1 MPHVNISSVG
11 VTEAPRQASVA
22 RDSPI
27 GVYPSPATKDHFDD
41 DHFRSRRRIFIGPM
55 PENTAARLRA
65 ASSGDNS
72 AATLTGEFTNEDF
85 ARDNMADDDASS
97 SESEHHEDH
106 SESGSAS
113 DRCSG
118 TASSRARKIS
128 RKRLLRAFV
137 SRGGDR
143 KHFSE
148 REIWKKWHAGG
159 WSRVPL
165 PADASARRWVGASFE
180 VGMDV
185 LGDMGSSTVSQ
196 PQNGR
201 RDGMNH
207 GSQSPVAHSV
217 TGFHTGNGPVSPPPP
232 SRTTTMETFMT
243 ARSRRSSNSDEE
255 ASVFDT
261 RSKGKLKSS
270 DCVFG
275 ETLSNTSKVSLPQ
288 SRLGE
293 PSSQTSDATQRVD
306 SPVSSS
312 PLLRNSS
319 KTRKPRPHSTIGIP
333 NVLSGQ
339 PKPGPSNASESHLP
353 ALLSSPQIHSL
364 EPKENGLR
372 SALRRNFG
380 TLKGGSIKQRS
391 VVFAE
396 SPKPLSDTALDPFSK
411 LHRSTSLSVPSALPI
426 IAQAPSENPASPAE
440 VLGRESEPTDT
451 TSAGAAVA
459 LQAQQT
465 RIPEDGIVLRDR
477 MLVRAAYNRSSG
489 LPKPYDEAEA
499 RRHPDT
505 QEMQWKEMLV
515 VWRRSND
522 REDRVELYQDYAT
535 PGKERIL
542 GHKDL
547 AFVVPLTEG
556 VTSVSLYSH
565 VDSTFCLTCPP
576 TPVRTG
582 TPSKR
587 ARFHRAPIG
596 TNIFVCKVKSRTRAL
611 NWIWNLWRYLG
622 GKLPDTI
629 DIHCPALGT
638 RVRVDIPDLDH
649 GASDSWKR
657 FTRSYL
663 IEACGRSLQG
673 LPDWDSMMESP
684 ALRGSRL
691 ELAWRKESKLD
702 WVWQETDDEGKEI
715 DWQVLFGLALR
726 QPSLPSQLEIRLGL
740 HAPTHVALSDGSS
753 LGKTKLVPLRTP
765 IYMLT
770 CSFADEP
777 PAVEGYL
784 HRIKPKTLT
793 RTNVYLTS
801 HDGYL
806 FTLRYADAEPP
817 APPVLVQQTL
827 DDTGRQ
833 IVRQREL
840 WRARCMILNADGYID
855 LRSILA
861 VRRAVEPTPP
871 TGTIDIGV
879 ARSTKRLPN
888 DTHEHDDFDDGWVDQ
903 ADASD
908 GEDEGGDE
916 YLSRNED
923 KARLKMKR
931 SFELIM
937 RSGRVIRFEAYSR
950 NICLEWIANLRNLI
964 KYWTR
969 RHRVDARDEMELVF
983 ATQGRVRFTI
993 PKLGREEAPE
1003 GWVPDGASPYL
1014 AKFWNWCVLE
1024 GCRAIVRAGRL
1035 YTKKGIRKQFKHHFH
1050 VLTGGHLVLFHITP
1064 NVTSYHRHSRTVN
1077 LADAYVYSGQIAMRS
1092 LPRAA
1097 GVDSRQ
1103 KIPRRY
1109 QDGLESDDRYFSLI
1123 IADFFDSRASSEED
1137 TTFIIWYRPHNT
1149 HIPLDP
1155 LLSSE
1160 STVKDEP
1167 TIAPLGGKHKLI
1179 ICKARSRLER
1189 DVWCWVLNTEIERLS
1204 RMLLTREKHMRRQGA
1219 LVSE

>member
-1 MPHVNISSVG
+1 
-11 VTEAPRQASVA
+11 
-22 RDSPI
+22 
-27 GVYPSPATKDHFDD
+27 
-41 DHFRSRRRIFIGPM
+41 M
-55 PENTAARLRA
+55 PENIAARLRA
-65 ASSGDNS
+65 AASGETSTSIPTD
-72 AATLTGEFTNEDF
+72 FTEEDF
-85 ARDNMADDDASS
+85 ARDNIANDDDTGS
-97 SESEHHEDH
+97 SESGRHDDR
-106 SESGSAS
+106 SESGSDCDHGLSHA
-113 DRCSG
+113 
-118 TASSRARKIS
+118 TSSRASGRAS

-143 KHFSE
+143 QHFSE
-148 REIWKKWHAGG
+148 HEIWKKWHAGG

-165 PADASARRWVGASFE
+165 PADASARRWVGTSFE
-180 VGMDV
+180 IGVDV
-185 LGDMGSSTVSQ
+185 LGGMSSRPPLRPEDEQEGSEV
-196 PQNGR
+196 NGP
-201 RDGMNH
+201 
-207 GSQSPVAHSV
+207 QSPKPRSA
-217 TGFHTGNGPVSPPPP
+217 TGPHGDTGPTSPPPP

-243 ARSRRSSNSDEE
+243 ARSRRSSNSDQEDSIYE
-255 ASVFDT
+255 AG
-261 RSKGKLKSS
+261 RPKGPSNPS
-270 DCVFG
+270 DG
-275 ETLSNTSKVSLPQ
+275 IDENPNNTSKASLAQ
-288 SRLGE
+288 SKLGE
-293 PSSQTSDATQRVD
+293 PSSQMSGATLQTGT
-306 SPVSSS
+306 PVSAS
-312 PLLRNSS
+312 PLLRDSPHAS
-319 KTRKPRPHSTIGIP
+319 KPRPHSTLGIP
-333 NVLSGQ
+333 NLLGGQ
-339 PKPGPSNASESHLP
+339 SKPGPSNASESHLP
-353 ALLSSPQIHSL
+353 VVLSPPGDSKQT
-364 EPKENGLR
+364 GLR
-372 SALRRNFG
+372 SALRRNFD
-380 TLKGGSIKQRS
+380 TLKGGSIKRRS

-396 SPKPLSDTALDPFSK
+396 SPKPLSEGALDSFSK
-411 LHRSTSLSVPSALPI
+411 MSRSARVVSAPPSLPIAARVPSEVPV
-426 IAQAPSENPASPAE
+426 SPAE
-440 VLGRESEPTDT
+440 VLNRESEPTDT

-459 LQAQQT
+459 LLAQQNH
-465 RIPEDGIVLRDR
+465 IPEDGIILRDR

-522 REDRVELYQDYAT
+522 REDRVELYQDYTT

-556 VTSVSLYSH
+556 ATNVSLYSH
-565 VDSTFCLTCPP
+565 VDLTFCLTCPP

-596 TNIFVCKVKSRTRAL
+596 TNIFVCKLKSRTRAL

-638 RVRVDIPDLDH
+638 RVRVDMPDLDH

-663 IEACGRSLQG
+663 IKACGRSLRG

-702 WVWQETDDEGKEI
+702 WVWQETDEEGKEI

-740 HAPTHVALSDGSS
+740 HAPTHVSLTDGSS
-753 LGKTKLVPLRTP
+753 L
-765 IYMLT
+765 
-770 CSFADEP
+770 DEP

-817 APPVLVQQTL
+817 MPPVLIQEPL
-827 DDTGRQ
+827 DDSGRK
-833 IVRQREL
+833 RAHNKEL
-840 WRARCMILNADGYID
+840 RRARRMILDSDGYID

-871 TGTIDIGV
+871 VGTIELGNTN
-879 ARSTKRLPN
+879 RHSN
-888 DTHEHDDFDDGWVDQ
+888 DTQDHEGIDDGWVDQ
-903 ADASD
+903 KDASD
-908 GEDEGGDE
+908 DEDEGGDE
-916 YLSRNED
+916 YLSRNDD
-923 KARLKMKR
+923 KTRLKMKR

-937 RSGRVIRFEAYSR
+937 RSGRVVR
-950 NICLEWIANLRNLI
+950 LI
-964 KYWTR
+964 LGK
-969 RHRVDARDEMELVF
+969 VDARDEMELVF
-983 ATQGRVRFTI
+983 ATQGRARFTT
-993 PKLGREEAPE
+993 PRV
-1003 GWVPDGASPYL
+1003 GWIPDGASPYL
-1014 AKFWNWCVLE
+1014 AKFWNWCVLD
-1024 GCRAIVRAGRL
+1024 GCRTIVKAGRL
-1035 YTKKGIRKQFKHHFH
+1035 YTKKGIRKQFQHHFH
-1050 VLTGGHLVLFHITP
+1050 VLTGGHLVLYHITP
-1064 NVTSYHRHSRTVN
+1064 NVTAYHHHSRTVN
-1077 LADAYVYSGQIAMRS
+1077 LADAYVYSGQIAVRS

-1109 QDGLESDDRYFSLI
+1109 QDGLESDD
-1123 IADFFDSRASSEED
+1123 SEED
-1137 TTFIIWYRPHNT
+1137 TTFIIWYRPHST

-1160 STVKDEP
+1160 PANKDAP
-1167 TIAPLGGKHKLI
+1167 TIAPLSGKHKLI

-1189 DVWCWVLNTEIERLS
+1189 DAWCWVLNTEIERLS
-1204 RMLLTREKHMRRQGA
+1204 RMLSTREKHMRNQGT
-1219 LVSE
+1219 LVPE

>member
-1 MPHVNISSVG
+1 
-11 VTEAPRQASVA
+11 
-22 RDSPI
+22 
-27 GVYPSPATKDHFDD
+27 
-41 DHFRSRRRIFIGPM
+41 M
-55 PENTAARLRA
+55 PENIAARLRVA
-65 ASSGDNS
+65 ASGDTS
-72 AATLTGEFTNEDF
+72 ASIPTDEFAEEDF
-85 ARDNMADDDASS
+85 ARDNIANDEETSS
-97 SESEHHEDH
+97 SESECHDDR
-106 SESGSAS
+106 SESGSDCGHGPSHA
-113 DRCSG
+113 
-118 TASSRARKIS
+118 TSSRTPGRIS
-128 RKRLLRAFV
+128 RKRLLRAFI

-143 KHFSE
+143 QHFSE
-148 REIWKKWHAGG
+148 REIWKRWHAGG

-165 PADASARRWVGASFE
+165 PADASARRWVGTSFE
-180 VGMDV
+180 VGVDIIGGM
-185 LGDMGSSTVSQ
+185 SSRSPLHPEVE
-196 PQNGR
+196 R
-201 RDGMNH
+201 RNSGVNEP
-207 GSQSPVAHSV
+207 QSPRPRSG
-217 TGFHTGNGPVSPPPP
+217 TGFHGDIGPVSPPPP

-243 ARSRRSSNSDEE
+243 ARSRRSSGSDQEDSMDEEGQPEGRSKPSDEMDE
-255 ASVFDT
+255 SPN
-261 RSKGKLKSS
+261 
-270 DCVFG
+270 
-275 ETLSNTSKVSLPQ
+275 NTSKASLAQ
-288 SRLGE
+288 SKPGE
-293 PSSQTSDATQRVD
+293 PSSQTSGATRQTD
-306 SPVSSS
+306 TTISAS
-312 PLLRNSS
+312 PLLRDSPRAN
-319 KTRKPRPHSTIGIP
+319 KPRPHSTLGIP
-333 NVLSGQ
+333 NVLGGQ

-353 ALLSSPQIHSL
+353 IVSNPRSDS
-364 EPKENGLR
+364 KETGLR
-372 SALRRNFG
+372 SALRRNFN

-396 SPKPLSDTALDPFSK
+396 SPKPLSEGTFRPFSNVP
-411 LHRSTSLSVPSALPI
+411 RSITVASAPHSLPADVHV
-426 IAQAPSENPASPAE
+426 PSENPVSPAE
-440 VLGRESEPTDT
+440 VLNRESEPTDT
-451 TSAGAAVA
+451 TSAGAAAA
-459 LQAQQT
+459 LLAQQNT
-465 RIPEDGIVLRDR
+465 VPEDGIILRGKSLI

-489 LPKPYDEAEA
+489 LPKPYDEVEA

-522 REDRVELYQDYAT
+522 KEDRVELYQDYTT

-547 AFVVPLTEG
+547 AFVVPLVEG
-556 VTSVSLYSH
+556 ATNVSLYSH

-596 TNIFVCKVKSRTRAL
+596 TNIFVCKLKSRTRAL

-638 RVRVDIPDLDH
+638 RVRVDMPDLDH

-663 IEACGRSLQG
+663 IRACGRSLRG

-684 ALRGSRL
+684 TLRGSRL

-702 WVWQETDDEGKEI
+702 WVWQETDEEGKEI

-740 HAPTHVALSDGSS
+740 HAPSHVGLTDGST
-753 LGKTKLVPLRTP
+753 LG
-765 IYMLT
+765 
-770 CSFADEP
+770 EP

-817 APPVLVQQTL
+817 IPPVLIQEPL
-827 DDTGRQ
+827 DDTGR
-833 IVRQREL
+833 RKAYDNEL
-840 WRARCMILNADGYID
+840 RRARCMILDSDGYID

-871 TGTIDIGV
+871 VGTIDIGA
-879 ARSTKRLPN
+879 ARLAKPLPN
-888 DTHEHDDFDDGWVDQ
+888 EAHDHEDFDDDWVDQ
-903 ADASD
+903 TDASD
-908 GEDEGGDE
+908 DEDEGGDE
-916 YLSRNED
+916 YLSRSDD
-923 KARLKMKR
+923 KTRLKMKR

-937 RSGRVIRFEAYSR
+937 RSGRVVRFEVYSR
-950 NICLEWIANLRNLI
+950 NVCLEWIANLRKLI

-983 ATQGRVRFTI
+983 AAQGRARFTTQRV
-993 PKLGREEAPE
+993 GREEAPE
-1003 GWVPDGASPYL
+1003 GLLFKKHIVNNKLTPYLSGWIPDAASPYL
-1014 AKFWNWCVLE
+1014 AKFWNWCVLD
-1024 GCRAIVRAGRL
+1024 GCRTIVKAGRL
-1035 YTKKGIRKQFKHHFH
+1035 YTKRGIRKQFKHHFH
-1050 VLTGGHLVLFHITP
+1050 VLTAGHLVLYHITP
-1064 NVTSYHRHSRTVN
+1064 NVTSYHRHSRTIN
-1077 LADAYVYSGQIAMRS
+1077 LADAYVYSGQIAIRS

-1109 QDGLESDDRYFSLI
+1109 QDGLESDD
-1123 IADFFDSRASSEED
+1123 SEED
-1137 TTFIIWYRPHNT
+1137 TTFIIWYRPHST
-1149 HIPLDP
+1149 RKPMDP
-1155 LLSSE
+1155 LSSE
-1160 STVKDEP
+1160 TAIKDEP

-1189 DVWCWVLNTEIERLS
+1189 DAWCWVLNTEIERLS
-1204 RMLLTREKHMRRQGA
+1204 RALPTREKHMRNQGA
-1219 LVSE
+1219 LVPE

>member
-1 MPHVNISSVG
+1 MPRVNIASVG
-11 VTEAPRQASVA
+11 VTEAPRRASAA

-27 GVYPSPATKDHFDD
+27 GVFPSPASKDNLDD
-41 DHFRSRRRIFIGPM
+41 NHCRSRRRVFIGPM
-55 PENTAARLRA
+55 PENIAARLRA
-65 ASSGDNS
+65 AASGDTSTSIPNN
-72 AATLTGEFTNEDF
+72 EFTEEDF
-85 ARDNMADDDASS
+85 ARDNIANDESSS
-97 SESEHHEDH
+97 SESGCHDDH
-106 SESGSAS
+106 SESGSDCDHGLSHA
-113 DRCSG
+113 
-118 TASSRARKIS
+118 ASSRASRRVS

-143 KHFSE
+143 RHFSE

-165 PADASARRWVGASFE
+165 PADASARRWVGTSFE
-180 VGMDV
+180 VGVDI
-185 LGDMGSSTVSQ
+185 LGGMSSHPSHPEPERDATGANEPQSPEPRSSTGLDE
-196 PQNGR
+196 NT
-201 RDGMNH
+201 D
-207 GSQSPVAHSV
+207 
-217 TGFHTGNGPVSPPPP
+217 PVSPPPP

-243 ARSRRSSNSDEE
+243 ARSRRSSGSDQEDSVYE
-255 ASVFDT
+255 AGQIKNQ
-261 RSKGKLKSS
+261 SKPIDGL
-270 DCVFG
+270 D
-275 ETLSNTSKVSLPQ
+275 ENPNNTSKASLTQ
-288 SRLGE
+288 SKHGE
-293 PSSQTSDATQRVD
+293 QSSQMGGTRQTDHDTPISTSPRLRD
-306 SPVSSS
+306 SP
-312 PLLRNSS
+312 PAN
-319 KTRKPRPHSTIGIP
+319 KPRPHSTLGIP
-333 NVLSGQ
+333 NILDSQ
-339 PKPGPSNASESHLP
+339 PQPGPSNASESHLP
-353 ALLSSPQIHSL
+353 VVLSPRADL
-364 EPKENGLR
+364 KETGLR
-372 SALRRNFG
+372 SALRRNFN
-380 TLKGGSIKQRS
+380 TLKTGTIKQRS

-396 SPKPLSDTALDPFSK
+396 SPRPLSEGAPDPFSK
-411 LHRSTSLSVPSALPI
+411 VTRSTPVTSALPSPPA
-426 IAQAPSENPASPAE
+426 IARAPSETPVSPAE
-440 VLGRESEPTDT
+440 VLNRESEPTDT

-459 LQAQQT
+459 LLAQKNQ
-465 RIPEDGIVLRDR
+465 IPEDGIILRDR

-489 LPKPYDEAEA
+489 LPKPYDEAQA

-515 VWRRSND
+515 VWRRSD
-522 REDRVELYQDYAT
+522 GREDRVELYQDYTT

-547 AFVVPLTEG
+547 AFMVPLTEG
-556 VTSVSLYSH
+556 TTNVSLYSH
-565 VDSTFCLTCPP
+565 VDLTFCLTCPP

-596 TNIFVCKVKSRTRAL
+596 TNIFVCKLKSRTRAL

-638 RVRVDIPDLDH
+638 RVRVDMPDLDH

-663 IEACGRSLQG
+663 IKACGRSLRG
-673 LPDWDSMMESP
+673 LPDWDSMMQSP
-684 ALRGSRL
+684 TLRGSRL

-702 WVWQETDDEGKEI
+702 WVWQSTDEEGKDI
-715 DWQVLFGLALR
+715 DWQVLFGLAMR

-740 HAPTHVALSDGSS
+740 HAPTHVSLTDGSH
-753 LGKTKLVPLRTP
+753 L
-765 IYMLT
+765 
-770 CSFADEP
+770 DEP

-817 APPVLVQQTL
+817 MPPVLIQEPF
-827 DDTGRQ
+827 DNAGRRK
-833 IVRQREL
+833 VYEKEL
-840 WRARCMILNADGYID
+840 RRARCMILNSDGYID

-871 TGTIDIGV
+871 IGTIDIG
-879 ARSTKRLPN
+879 ATRSRRLSD
-888 DTHEHDDFDDGWVDQ
+888 DTQDHEDFDDAWVDQ
-903 ADASD
+903 TDASD

-916 YLSRNED
+916 PLARNDD
-923 KARLKMKR
+923 KTRLKMKR

-937 RSGRVIRFEAYSR
+937 RSGRVVRFEAYSR
-950 NICLEWIANLRNLI
+950 SVCLQWIENLRKLI

-983 ATQGRVRFTI
+983 ATQGRTRFTT
-993 PKLGREEAPE
+993 PRAGKEEAPE
-1003 GWVPDGASPYL
+1003 GWIPDGASPYL
-1014 AKFWNWCVLE
+1014 AKFWNWCVLD
-1024 GCRAIVRAGRL
+1024 GCRTIAKAGRL

-1050 VLTGGHLVLFHITP
+1050 VLTGGHLVLYHITP

-1109 QDGLESDDRYFSLI
+1109 QDGLESDD
-1123 IADFFDSRASSEED
+1123 SEED
-1137 TTFIIWYRPHNT
+1137 TTFIIWYRPHST

-1160 STVKDEP
+1160 PAVKDEP
-1167 TIAPLGGKHKLI
+1167 SIAPLGGKHKLI

-1189 DVWCWVLNTEIERLS
+1189 DAWCWVLNAEIERLS
-1204 RMLLTREKHMRRQGA
+1204 RMLSTREKYMRNQGV
-1219 LVSE
+1219 LVPE

>member
-1 MPHVNISSVG
+1 MPQVNIASTG
-11 VTEAPRQASVA
+11 VTEAPRQATMA
-22 RDSPI
+22 RDSPLE
-27 GVYPSPATKDHFDD
+27 VFPSPATKDNIDD
-41 DHFRSRRRIFIGPM
+41 DHCRSRRRIFIGPM
-55 PENTAARLRA
+55 PENIAARLRA
-65 ASSGDNS
+65 AASGDTS
-72 AATLTGEFTNEDF
+72 ASIPTDEFTEEDF
-85 ARDNMADDDASS
+85 ARDNIANDDDTSS
-97 SESEHHEDH
+97 SESGCHDSH
-106 SESGSAS
+106 SESGSDC
-113 DRCSG
+113 DRGLSHA
-118 TASSRARKIS
+118 TSSRTSRRVS

-143 KHFSE
+143 RHFSE

-165 PADASARRWVGASFE
+165 PEDASARRWVGTSFE
-180 VGMDV
+180 VGVDI
-185 LGDMGSSTVSQ
+185 LGEMSSRPPLRPEDERAGSGA
-196 PQNGR
+196 N
-201 RDGMNH
+201 
-207 GSQSPVAHSV
+207 GSQSPMPPSATILHGDADP
-217 TGFHTGNGPVSPPPP
+217 TSPPPP

-243 ARSRRSSNSDEE
+243 ARSRRSSNSDQEGSIYE
-255 ASVFDT
+255 VGQP
-261 RSKGKLKSS
+261 KGK
-270 DCVFG
+270 
-275 ETLSNTSKVSLPQ
+275 SNPSNGIDENPSNISKASLAQ
-288 SRLGE
+288 SKLGE
-293 PSSQTSDATQRVD
+293 PSSQTDGATPRTD
-306 SPVSSS
+306 TPISAP
-312 PLLRNSS
+312 PLLRDSPHAD
-319 KTRKPRPHSTIGIP
+319 KPRPHSTLGIP
-333 NVLSGQ
+333 NILGGQ

-353 ALLSSPQIHSL
+353 VILSPRGDSK
-364 EPKENGLR
+364 EPGLR
-372 SALRRNFG
+372 SALRRNFN
-380 TLKGGSIKQRS
+380 TLKGGSIIRRS

-396 SPKPLSDTALDPFSK
+396 SPKPLSEGALDPFSK
-411 LHRSTSLSVPSALPI
+411 VTRSIPVVSAPPSLPAVVRVPSEDPV
-426 IAQAPSENPASPAE
+426 SPAE
-440 VLGRESEPTDT
+440 VLNRESEPTDT

-459 LQAQQT
+459 LLAQQNHV
-465 RIPEDGIVLRDR
+465 PDDGIILRDR

-515 VWRRSND
+515 VWRRPND

-556 VTSVSLYSH
+556 ATNVSLYSH
-565 VDSTFCLTCPP
+565 VDLTFCLTCPP

-596 TNIFVCKVKSRTRAL
+596 TNIFVCKLKSRTRAL

-638 RVRVDIPDLDH
+638 RVRVDMPDLDH

-663 IEACGRSLQG
+663 IKVCGRSLRG

-702 WVWQETDDEGKEI
+702 WVWQETDEEGNEI

-726 QPSLPSQLEIRLGL
+726 QPSFPSQLEIRLGL
-740 HAPTHVALSDGSS
+740 HAPTHVSLTDGSN
-753 LGKTKLVPLRTP
+753 L
-765 IYMLT
+765 
-770 CSFADEP
+770 DEP

-784 HRIKPKTLT
+784 HRIKPRTLT

-806 FTLRYADAEPP
+806 FTLRYSGAEPP
-817 APPVLVQQTL
+817 TPPVLFQEPL
-827 DDTGRQ
+827 DNSGR
-833 IVRQREL
+833 RGAYEKEL
-840 WRARCMILNADGYID
+840 RRARCMILDSDGYID

-871 TGTIDIGV
+871 VGAIDIG
-879 ARSTKRLPN
+879 ATRSTKRLST
-888 DTHEHDDFDDGWVDQ
+888 DTQDHEDFDDGWVDQ
-903 ADASD
+903 TDASD
-908 GEDEGGDE
+908 DEDEGGDE
-916 YLSRNED
+916 YLTRSPD
-923 KARLKMKR
+923 KTRLKMKR

-937 RSGRVIRFEAYSR
+937 RSGRVVRFEVGAYSR
-950 NICLEWIANLRNLI
+950 NICLEWIANLRKLI

-983 ATQGRVRFTI
+983 AAQGRARFTTQRV
-993 PKLGREEAPE
+993 GREEAPE
-1003 GWVPDGASPYL
+1003 GLLFKKHIVNNKLTPYLSGWIPDAASPYL
-1014 AKFWNWCVLE
+1014 AKFWNWCVLD
-1024 GCRAIVRAGRL
+1024 GCRTIVKAGRL
-1035 YTKKGIRKQFKHHFH
+1035 YTKRGIRKQFKHHFH
-1050 VLTGGHLVLFHITP
+1050 VLTAGHLVLYHITP
-1064 NVTSYHRHSRTVN
+1064 NVTSYHRHSRTIN
-1077 LADAYVYSGQIAMRS
+1077 LADAYVYSGQIAIRS

-1109 QDGLESDDRYFSLI
+1109 QDGLESDD
-1123 IADFFDSRASSEED
+1123 SEED
-1137 TTFIIWYRPHNT
+1137 TTFIIWYRPHST
-1149 HIPLDP
+1149 RKPMDP
-1155 LLSSE
+1155 LSSE
-1160 STVKDEP
+1160 TAIKDEP

-1189 DVWCWVLNTEIERLS
+1189 DAWCWVLNTEIERLS
-1204 RMLLTREKHMRRQGA
+1204 RALPTREKHMRNQGA
-1219 LVSE
+1219 LVPE

>member
-1 MPHVNISSVG
+1 MPQVNIASVG

-22 RDSPI
+22 RDAPL
-27 GVYPSPATKDHFDD
+27 GVFPSPATKDNIDD
-41 DHFRSRRRIFIGPM
+41 NHCRSRRRIFIGPM
-55 PENTAARLRA
+55 PENIAARLRTTA
-65 ASSGDNS
+65 SGDTS
-72 AATLTGEFTNEDF
+72 TLIPAGEFTDEDF
-85 ARDNMADDDASS
+85 ARDNIANDDDTSS
-97 SESEHHEDH
+97 SESGCQDDH
-106 SESGSAS
+106 SESSS
-113 DRCSG
+113 DCG
-118 TASSRARKIS
+118 HGSSRATSSQARRKVS

-143 KHFSE
+143 QHFSE

-159 WSRVPL
+159 WSRVPS

-180 VGMDV
+180 IGVDV
-185 LGDMGSSTVSQ
+185 LGGMSSSPPLRREDERGANGATEPTSPKPRSSTG
-196 PQNGR
+196 P
-201 RDGMNH
+201 
-207 GSQSPVAHSV
+207 HSDI
-217 TGFHTGNGPVSPPPP
+217 GPVSPPPP

-243 ARSRRSSNSDEE
+243 ARSRRSSDSGEE
-255 ASVFDT
+255 GSVYEV
-261 RSKGKLKSS
+261 RGLKGKSRPS
-270 DCVFG
+270 DG
-275 ETLSNTSKVSLPQ
+275 IDENPTNTSKASLVH
-288 SRLGE
+288 SKSGE
-293 PSSQTSDATQRVD
+293 PSSQTSDATRRTGT
-306 SPVSSS
+306 SVSSS
-312 PLLRNSS
+312 PLLRNLSPAD
-319 KTRKPRPHSTIGIP
+319 KPRPHSTLGIP
-333 NVLSGQ
+333 NVLGEQTKLS
-339 PKPGPSNASESHLP
+339 PSNASESHLP
-353 ALLSSPQIHSL
+353 VVSSPRGDSSAS
-364 EPKENGLR
+364 KEAGLR

-380 TLKGGSIKQRS
+380 AFKGGSIKQRS

-396 SPKPLSDTALDPFSK
+396 SPKPLSEGALGPFSK
-411 LHRSTSLSVPSALPI
+411 FSRSTPVPSIPPALPSVI
-426 IAQAPSENPASPAE
+426 RVPSEDPVSPAE
-440 VLGRESEPTDT
+440 VLNRESEPTDT

-459 LQAQQT
+459 LQTQQD
-465 RIPEDGIVLRDR
+465 RAPEDGIVLRDR

-522 REDRVELYQDYAT
+522 REDRVELYQDYTT

-556 VTSVSLYSH
+556 VTNVSLYSH
-565 VDSTFCLTCPP
+565 VDLTFCLTCPP

-596 TNIFVCKVKSRTRAL
+596 TNIFVCKIKSRTRAL
-611 NWIWNLWRYLG
+611 NWVWNLWRYLG

-638 RVRVDIPDLDH
+638 RVRVDMPDLDH

-663 IEACGRSLQG
+663 IKACGRSLRG

-684 ALRGSRL
+684 TLRGSRL

-702 WVWQETDDEGKEI
+702 WVWQETDEEGREI
-715 DWQVLFGLALR
+715 NWQVLFGLALR

-740 HAPTHVALSDGSS
+740 HAPTHVSLTDGSN
-753 LGKTKLVPLRTP
+753 L
-765 IYMLT
+765 
-770 CSFADEP
+770 DEP
-777 PAVEGYL
+777 PALEGYL

-817 APPVLVQQTL
+817 APPVLIQEPL
-827 DDTGRQ
+827 DDTGR
-833 IVRQREL
+833 RKAHEKEL
-840 WRARCMILNADGYID
+840 RRGRCMILDSDGYID

-871 TGTIDIGV
+871 VGTIDIGT
-879 ARSTKRLPN
+879 ARSTQRLLN
-888 DTHEHDDFDDGWVDQ
+888 NTQDHEDFDDGWVDQ
-903 ADASD
+903 TDLSD
-908 GEDEGGDE
+908 NEDEGGDE
-916 YLSRNED
+916 YFSRSDD
-923 KARLKMKR
+923 KVRLKMKR

-937 RSGRVIRFEAYSR
+937 RSGRVVRFEAYSR
-950 NICLEWIANLRNLI
+950 NVCLEWIANLRNLI

-983 ATQGRVRFTI
+983 ATQGRVRFTT
-993 PKLGREEAPE
+993 PRGGREEAPE
-1003 GWVPDGASPYL
+1003 GWIPDGASPYL

-1024 GCRAIVRAGRL
+1024 GCRTIVKAGRL

-1050 VLTGGHLVLFHITP
+1050 VVTGGHLVLYHITP

-1092 LPRAA
+1092 LPRAT

-1109 QDGLESDDRYFSLI
+1109 QDGLESDD
-1123 IADFFDSRASSEED
+1123 SEED
-1137 TTFIIWYRPHNT
+1137 TTFIIWYRPHST

-1160 STVKDEP
+1160 PAAKGEP

-1189 DVWCWVLNTEIERLS
+1189 DAWCWVLNTEIERLS
-1204 RMLLTREKHMRRQGA
+1204 RMLSMRERHIRNQGA
-1219 LVSE
+1219 LVPE

>member
-1 MPHVNISSVG
+1 MTRVNIASVG
-11 VTEAPRQASVA
+11 VTEAPRHASVA
-22 RDSPI
+22 RDSPL
-27 GVYPSPATKDHFDD
+27 GVFPAPASKDNPDD
-41 DHFRSRRRIFIGPM
+41 NHCRSRRRIFIGPM
-55 PENTAARLRA
+55 PENIAARLRA
-65 ASSGDNS
+65 AASGETSTSIPTD
-72 AATLTGEFTNEDF
+72 EFTEEDF
-85 ARDNMADDDASS
+85 ARDNIANDDDTSS
-97 SESEHHEDH
+97 SESGHHHDH
-106 SESGSAS
+106 SESGSDCDHGPS
-113 DRCSG
+113 HTR
-118 TASSRARKIS
+118 SSRASGRVA

-143 KHFSE
+143 QHFSE

-165 PADASARRWVGASFE
+165 PADASARRWVGTSFE
-180 VGMDV
+180 IGVDV
-185 LGDMGSSTVSQ
+185 LGGMSSRPPLRPEDEREASEV
-196 PQNGR
+196 NGP
-201 RDGMNH
+201 
-207 GSQSPVAHSV
+207 QSPKPRSA
-217 TGFHTGNGPVSPPPP
+217 TGPHGDTGPTSPPPP

-243 ARSRRSSNSDEE
+243 ARFRRSSNSDQEDSIYE
-255 ASVFDT
+255 AG
-261 RSKGKLKSS
+261 RSKGQSNMS
-270 DCVFG
+270 D
-275 ETLSNTSKVSLPQ
+275 EIDENPNNTPKASLAQSK
-288 SRLGE
+288 LGE
-293 PSSQTSDATQRVD
+293 ASGQISGATIQTGTSVAA
-306 SPVSSS
+306 S
-312 PLLRNSS
+312 PLLRDSPHAN
-319 KTRKPRPHSTIGIP
+319 KPRPHSTLGIP
-333 NVLSGQ
+333 NLLDGR

-353 ALLSSPQIHSL
+353 VVLNPPGDSKQP
-364 EPKENGLR
+364 GLR
-372 SALRRNFG
+372 SALRRNFN
-380 TLKGGSIKQRS
+380 TLKGGSIKKRS
-391 VVFAE
+391 VVFAQ
-396 SPKPLSDTALDPFSK
+396 SPKPLSDGGLDPFSQAS
-411 LHRSTSLSVPSALPI
+411 RSARVVSTPPSFPVAARVPSEVPV
-426 IAQAPSENPASPAE
+426 SPAE
-440 VLGRESEPTDT
+440 VLNRESEPTDT

-459 LQAQQT
+459 LLAQQNHL
-465 RIPEDGIVLRDR
+465 PEDGIILRDR

-522 REDRVELYQDYAT
+522 REDRVELYQDYTT

-556 VTSVSLYSH
+556 ATNVSLYSH
-565 VDSTFCLTCPP
+565 VDLTFCLTCPP

-596 TNIFVCKVKSRTRAL
+596 TNIFVCKLKSRTRAL

-638 RVRVDIPDLDH
+638 RVRVDMPDLDH

-663 IEACGRSLQG
+663 IKACGRSLRG

-684 ALRGSRL
+684 TLRGSRL

-702 WVWQETDDEGKEI
+702 WVWQETDEEGKEI

-740 HAPTHVALSDGSS
+740 HAPTHVSLTDGSS
-753 LGKTKLVPLRTP
+753 L
-765 IYMLT
+765 
-770 CSFADEP
+770 DEP

-817 APPVLVQQTL
+817 MPPVLIQEPL
-827 DDTGRQ
+827 DDPGRK
-833 IVRQREL
+833 RAHKKEL
-840 WRARCMILNADGYID
+840 RRARRMILDSDGYID

-871 TGTIDIGV
+871 IGTIDLGTTH
-879 ARSTKRLPN
+879 STNRLSN
-888 DTHEHDDFDDGWVDQ
+888 DTQDHEGFDDGWVDQ
-903 ADASD
+903 TDASD
-908 GEDEGGDE
+908 DEDEGGDE
-916 YLSRNED
+916 YLSRNDD
-923 KARLKMKR
+923 KTRLKMKR

-937 RSGRVIRFEAYSR
+937 RSGRVVRLEAYSR
-950 NICLEWIANLRNLI
+950 NVCLEWIANLRKLI

-983 ATQGRVRFTI
+983 ATQGRARFTT
-993 PKLGREEAPE
+993 PRVGREEAPE
-1003 GWVPDGASPYL
+1003 GWIPDGASPYL
-1014 AKFWNWCVLE
+1014 AKFWNWCVLD
-1024 GCRAIVRAGRL
+1024 GCRTIVKAGRL
-1035 YTKKGIRKQFKHHFH
+1035 YTKKGIRKQFQHHFH
-1050 VLTGGHLVLFHITP
+1050 VLTGGHLVLYHITP
-1064 NVTSYHRHSRTVN
+1064 NVTAYHHHSRTVN
-1077 LADAYVYSGQIAMRS
+1077 LADAYVYSGQIAVRS

-1109 QDGLESDDRYFSLI
+1109 QDGLESDD
-1123 IADFFDSRASSEED
+1123 SEED
-1137 TTFIIWYRPHNT
+1137 TTFIIWYRPHST

-1155 LLSSE
+1155 SLSSE
-1160 STVKDEP
+1160 PAAKDAP
-1167 TIAPLGGKHKLI
+1167 TIAPLSGKHKLI

-1189 DVWCWVLNTEIERLS
+1189 DAWCWVLNTEIERLS
-1204 RMLLTREKHMRRQGA
+1204 RMLSTREKHMRNQGT
-1219 LVSE
+1219 LVPE

>member
-1 MPHVNISSVG
+1 MPHVNIAPVG

-27 GVYPSPATKDHFDD
+27 GAYPSPATKGHFDD

-55 PENTAARLRA
+55 PENIAARLRA
-65 ASSGDNS
+65 ASSGDPS
-72 AATLTGEFTNEDF
+72 AVISTDEFTEADF
-85 ARDNMADDDASS
+85 TRDNIADDEDTSS
-97 SESEHHEDH
+97 SESECHDDP
-106 SESGSAS
+106 SESDLES
-113 DRCSG
+113 DHCSHA
-118 TASSRARKIS
+118 TSPRVRKIS

-180 VGMDV
+180 VGMDI
-185 LGDMGSSTVSQ
+185 LGDMGSSPSSRLQ
-196 PQNGR
+196 DEHGDGLANGL
-201 RDGMNH
+201 
-207 GSQSPVAHSV
+207 QSPTTRSG
-217 TGFHTGNGPVSPPPP
+217 TGPHTDNGPVSPPPP

-243 ARSRRSSNSDEE
+243 ARSRRSSNSNEE
-255 ASVFDT
+255 GSIFDAT
-261 RSKGKLKSS
+261 PKGKSKSS
-270 DCVFG
+270 DDEIG
-275 ETLSNTSKVSLPQ
+275 ENLSNNSKVSLVQ
-288 SRLGE
+288 SKLGE
-293 PSSQTSDATQRVD
+293 PSGQTSDVSRRVD
-306 SPVSSS
+306 TPVSAS
-312 PLLRNSS
+312 PLLRKSS
-319 KTRKPRPHSTIGIP
+319 QTNKPRPHSTLGIP
-333 NVLSGQ
+333 NILGGQ
-339 PKPGPSNASESHLP
+339 SKSGPSNASDSHLP
-353 ALLSSPQIHSL
+353 TLLSSPQGRSP
-364 EPKENGLR
+364 ESKETGLR

-380 TLKGGSIKQRS
+380 VLKGGSIKQRS

-396 SPKPLSDTALDPFSK
+396 SPKPLSEAPLDPFSK
-411 LHRSTSLSVPSALPI
+411 LPRSTSLSTPSVLPG
-426 IAQAPSENPASPAE
+426 IARAPTESPVSPAE
-440 VLGRESEPTDT
+440 VLNRESEPTDI

-459 LQAQQT
+459 LQTQQN
-465 RIPEDGIVLRDR
+465 RIPEDGIILRDR

-515 VWRRSND
+515 VWRRSSD
-522 REDRVELYQDYAT
+522 RDDRVELYQDYTT

-663 IEACGRSLQG
+663 IKACGRSLRG

-684 ALRGSRL
+684 SLRGSRL

-702 WVWQETDDEGKEI
+702 WVWQETDDEGREI

-726 QPSLPSQLEIRLGL
+726 Q
-740 HAPTHVALSDGSS
+740 V
-753 LGKTKLVPLRTP
+753 
-765 IYMLT
+765 
-770 CSFADEP
+770 DEP
-777 PAVEGYL
+777 PALEGYL

-806 FTLRYADAEPP
+806 FALRYADAEPP
-817 APPVLVQQTL
+817 TPPVLVQEPL
-827 DDTGRQ
+827 DDAGRQ
-833 IVRQREL
+833 AARQKEL
-840 WRARCMILNADGYID
+840 RRARCMILGADGYID

-871 TGTIDIGV
+871 IGTIDIGV
-879 ARSTKRLPN
+879 ARSTKRLS
-888 DTHEHDDFDDGWVDQ
+888 DDAHEHDDFDDGWVDQ

-908 GEDEGGDE
+908 GDDEGGDE

-923 KARLKMKR
+923 KTRLKMKR

-950 NICLEWIANLRNLI
+950 SICLEWIANLRNLI

-993 PKLGREEAPE
+993 PKVGREEAPE
-1003 GWVPDGASPYL
+1003 GWIPDGASPYL

-1024 GCRAIVRAGRL
+1024 GCRAIVKAGRL
-1035 YTKKGIRKQFKHHFH
+1035 YTKKGIRKQFRQVPGVPPASIVTYQYPHRHHFH
-1050 VLTGGHLVLFHITP
+1050 VLTGGHLLLFHITP
-1064 NVTSYHRHSRTVN
+1064 NVTSYHHHSRTIN
-1077 LADAYVYSGQIAMRS
+1077 LVDAYVYSGQIAMRS

-1109 QDGLESDDRYFSLI
+1109 QDGLESDD
-1123 IADFFDSRASSEED
+1123 SEED
-1137 TTFIIWYRPHNT
+1137 TTFIIWYRPHST

-1160 STVKDEP
+1160 PALKDEP

-1189 DVWCWVLNTEIERLS
+1189 DAWCWVLNTEIERFS
-1204 RMLLTREKHMRRQGA
+1204 RMLSTREKHLRNQGT
-1219 LVSE
+1219 LVPE